1 LREIADMSLTNAKP
15 ITATFGG
22 SAADTAANGDV
33 FGAVIDHFFGAKN
46 LPTTDSTNIIAPKT
60 TISQRYTKQAQSM
73 TGQTPIL
80 RLNEATTA
88 QSRTPQEIENKAR
101 AQLHVLDGA
110 KREATTGTQNAAS
123 SSADPSRK
131 SVAGILFND
140 LTVGAAMTGLVGLI
154 APQVALPFAVV
165 SGAGTFAKMLGAA
178 NDDSTPLPLSK
189 SERRKAMK
197 NGEPLFRSTSVSL
210 AEAQR
215 RSAFAP
221 VSNAFSGMM
230 SKGAGFGKGFSES
243 NANNVIHATFGRNAA
258 PQYNE
263 TLATIEKQTVQ
274 AQNSLNAKLRR
285 DDQGLALSKNT
296 VEAFFRKDM
305 KNPTMPRLDARFV

>member
-1 LREIADMSLTNAKP
+1 MSLASAKP
-15 ITATFGG
+15 IAATFGG

-33 FGAVIDHFFGAKN
+33 FGAIIDHFFGAKN
-46 LPTTDSTNIIAPKT
+46 LPATDSTNSIVPKT
-60 TISQRYTKQAQSM
+60 TISQRYTKQAQGM
-73 TGQTPIL
+73 TAQTPVL

-101 AQLHVLDGA
+101 AQLLVLDGA
-110 KREATTGTQNAAS
+110 KREATSGTQNATATA
-123 SSADPSRK
+123 SADPSRK

-140 LTVGAAMTGLVGLI
+140 LTVGAAMTGLIGLI

-189 SERRKAMK
+189 SERKKAMK

-230 SKGAGFGKGFSES
+230 SKGAGFGKGFGHES
-243 NANNVIHATFGRNAA
+243 NGNSNVIHATFGRNAA

-263 TLATIEKQTVQ
+263 TLASIEKQTVQ

-285 DDQGLALSKNT
+285 DDQGLTLTKGT
-296 VEAFFRKDM
+296 VEAFIRKDM
-305 KNPTMPRLDARFV
+305 KTPTVSRLDARYV